1 MVGLIEYEFE
11 LLNKLFLLLH
21 SVVVCELSDLDA
33 LKLTMRLMLILF
45 QLFCVELVIRA
56 DEARERMGELLSS
69 WALTLK

>member
-21 SVVVCELSDLDA
+21 SIVVCELSDLDA